1 MRQNYPG
8 NTRCHN
14 KTLKCIINLPP
25 PKYRVSVQSWL
36 DGGWWGLCTLHRSCF
51 VCSTRPSPLLSL
63 TTSREACGISEF
75 LKTSFHFNSVASLPI
90 CLAAGCECACLT
102 LVVQV
107 GRNNYVLNE
116 ISSRR
121 QTTSMG
127 KGFNSFFYSY
137 WGLITCHKTNC
148 LDNFPLGFGSAVA
161 LQAL

>member
-1 MRQNYPG
+1 MVIGRG
-8 NTRCHN
+8 SI
-14 KTLKCIINLPP
+14 LCIVLALSVAGVP
-25 PKYRVSVQSWL
+25 VSHA
-36 DGGWWGLCTLHRSCF
+36 CTQ
-51 VCSTRPSPLLSL
+51 PSPLLSL

-90 CLAAGCECACLT
+90 CLAAGCDCACLT

-127 KGFNSFFYSY
+127 KGFNSLFYSY

-148 LDNFPLGFGSAVA
+148 LDNFPLGLGSAVA